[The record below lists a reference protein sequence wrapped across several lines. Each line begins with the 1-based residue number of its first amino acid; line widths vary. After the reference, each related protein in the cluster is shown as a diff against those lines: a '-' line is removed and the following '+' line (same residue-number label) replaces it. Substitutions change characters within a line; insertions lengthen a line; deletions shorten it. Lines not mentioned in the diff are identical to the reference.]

1 MKVKWRYFIMFL
13 STIVSFFMTIYPV
26 VMTGFLFEK
35 CGERGWKAIVPFYST
50 YTRFKLAKA
59 KGLGIVM
66 MFLMAAGIIAAI
78 AMVWEYYDFMST
90 LIEAENTGRNI
101 TSSVDAYMSSAIIEI
116 FALFPISMAASIIGL
131 IGSYKLGKQFDQEGG
146 FLIGMMFLPVIF
158 ESILAFSSSYRYEG
172 SEYDW
177 ST

>member
-1 MKVKWRYFIMFL
+1 
-13 STIVSFFMTIYPV
+13 
-26 VMTGFLFEK
+26 
-35 CGERGWKAIVPFYST
+35 
-50 YTRFKLAKA
+50 
-59 KGLGIVM
+59 M

-78 AMVWEYYDFMST
+78 AMVWEYYDLMST

-101 TSSVDAYMSSAIIEI
+101 TSLVDAYMSSAIVEI
-116 FALFPISMAASIIGL
+116 LALFLNSMAASIIGL